1 MNSRFIKIIKK
12 KADQLTEKIEQK
24 AKTSRTPSIKKCS
37 KKTTDKF
44 VCTNCS
50 KEKKDVIKIV
60 KIQQIVQEPDKSE
73 KIKSLKLEFQK
84 RINQKIIEINEEF
97 EF

>member
-12 KADQLTEKIEQK
+12 KADQLTEKIEQR
-24 AKTSRTPSIKKCS
+24 ANTSRTFSYKKCS
-37 KKTTDKF
+37 KKASDKF
-44 VCTNCS
+44 VCKNCS
-50 KEKKDVIKIV
+50 KDKKDVIKIV
-60 KIQQIVQEPDKSE
+60 KIQQTTQEPDKTE

-84 RINQKIIEINEEF
+84 RINKKIEEINEEF